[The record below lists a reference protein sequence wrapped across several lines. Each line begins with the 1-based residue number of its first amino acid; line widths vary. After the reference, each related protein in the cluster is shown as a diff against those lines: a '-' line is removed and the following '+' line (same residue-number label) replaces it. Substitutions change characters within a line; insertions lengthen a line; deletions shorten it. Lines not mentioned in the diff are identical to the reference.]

1 MIPKGI
7 RVKDSRVRVKCYAGI
22 IIRASG
28 KSRIDSVCE
37 LETRVLLLGDLNYAN
52 KEYLK
57 ALKDDKDEI
66 ERMLKESLKSVE
78 NKHLDP

>member
-1 MIPKGI
+1 
-7 RVKDSRVRVKCYAGI
+7 
-22 IIRASG
+22 
-28 KSRIDSVCE
+28 